1 MKPTPKRITCLH
13 ELTTGALAPNLW
25 HLEVGNMLLQAE
37 KQGRITAPR
46 INLRLALLADLPITT
61 DTETAP
67 RAFQEILTLAASQR
81 LTTYDAA
88 CLERAIRR
96 GIALATKDKALIR
109 AAHATKVQA
118 MPARISDEWRA
129 LNRKGMVAAVLIVHA
144 RRLAGLNELT
154 AALSAASWRESER

>member
-1 MKPTPKRITCLH
+1 MTALVLDCSIAAAWLFADEADPETDHLLARINDR
-13 ELTTGALAPNLW
+13 GALVPNLW

-37 KQGRITAPR
+37 KQGRITTPQ

-88 CLERAIRR
+88 YLELAIRR
-96 GIALATKDKALIR
+96 GIPLATKDKALIR

-129 LNRKGMVAAVLIVHA
+129 H
-144 RRLAGLNELT
+144 
-154 AALSAASWRESER
+154 